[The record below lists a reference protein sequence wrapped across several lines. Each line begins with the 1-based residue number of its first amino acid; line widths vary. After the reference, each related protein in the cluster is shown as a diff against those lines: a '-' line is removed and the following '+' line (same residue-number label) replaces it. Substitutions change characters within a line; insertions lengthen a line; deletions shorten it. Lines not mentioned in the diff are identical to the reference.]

1 MLYSSTTHHTYVFDS
16 IGDFYRIIPI
26 RFMSAHCRTHIT
38 IIYIYLIK
46 VLLNT
51 RLLFD
56 LQFNLAQN
64 IYYT

>member
-38 IIYIYLIK
+38 SIYI
-46 VLLNT
+46 
-51 RLLFD
+51 FD
-56 LQFNLAQN
+56 
-64 IYYT
+64 